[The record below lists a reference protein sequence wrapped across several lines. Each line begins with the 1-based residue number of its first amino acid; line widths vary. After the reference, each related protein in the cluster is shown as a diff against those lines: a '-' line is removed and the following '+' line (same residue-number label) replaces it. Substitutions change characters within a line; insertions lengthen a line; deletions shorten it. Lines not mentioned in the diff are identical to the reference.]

1 MFADLSAS
9 LLFFFNCISLT
20 EYLKHCRSHRHIN
33 NVFSLCGHK
42 YCGRR
47 FSSYSCFA
55 VHMSRTHNF
64 CNREYADV
72 KRLVTHLS
80 GHIQEG
86 LSVTCP
92 FGNCAKAFNVKTSF
106 SSHISRCHRGWTVTQ
121 IAPAHICEVGQPLLG
136 EGAHVTEN
144 VTENT
149 DVADAA
155 QSIDVENDNIQDA
168 YTTNLALFLLRLQAK
183 CLVPASTITGIA
195 NEMKTLQD
203 IQQEYTMDVLSQQLE
218 QYGVPAE
225 TFRCLKQ
232 TVYKQSPMYE
242 TLNENG
248 SLSTHHRRLQYY
260 KAHYN
265 YVDPMEVKLGY
276 NDNGQKRHYHHIPV
290 LESLTALLKEGN
302 AVQQSFNSVSAAD
315 GAICDITDG
324 HVIKSNAMFSSDPD
338 SLKVMLFQDSFE
350 VPNPLGSAKRKHKI
364 VAVSLTLG
372 KVCTHHRSAIDQIQL
387 VLLCL
392 EEDCKYFGMDQV
404 FSKLVSDLCELEVKG
419 ISFEG
424 KLYMGTVACIMED
437 NLGSHMI
444 GGFTEN
450 FSSCE
455 YFCRYC
461 PVTKDD
467 FRSNSLTVAMHR
479 DPVGYNES
487 LNFLESHPDVTM
499 HHGIKGN
506 SVFNRLSNFHV
517 CQPGLPP
524 CLAHEQHR
532 KVLLTMT

>member
-424 KLYMGTVACIMED
+424 KLYTGTVA
-437 NLGSHMI
+437 
-444 GGFTEN
+444 
-450 FSSCE
+450 
-455 YFCRYC
+455 
-461 PVTKDD
+461 
-467 FRSNSLTVAMHR
+467 
-479 DPVGYNES
+479 
-487 LNFLESHPDVTM
+487 
-499 HHGIKGN
+499 
-506 SVFNRLSNFHV
+506 
-517 CQPGLPP
+517 
-524 CLAHEQHR
+524 
-532 KVLLTMT
+532 